1 MSYFKLGVAA
11 GALIALMMGVSG
23 AAMAGSDEEQL
34 KRMADP
40 DQWPA
45 PGRDF
50 SLTRHSTSVSD
61 ITTEKRQQ
69 APDDLARRAPT
80 SSAAMRV
87 SP

>member
-34 KRMADP
+34 KRMTDP

-50 SLTRHSTSVSD
+50 
-61 ITTEKRQQ
+61 
-69 APDDLARRAPT
+69 P
-80 SSAAMRV
+80 
-87 SP
+87 

>member
-1 MSYFKLGVAA
+1 MRYFKLGVAA

-50 SLTRHSTSVSD
+50 SLTRHSSSVGHHYR
-61 ITTEKRQQ
+61 EHQQ
-69 APDDLARRAPT
+69 APDDLAPGHQRAP
-80 SSAAMRV
+80 R
-87 SP
+87 P